1 MSHSDLGRPT
11 YGYGEVAYHPG
22 LPEGP
27 GGEDRPAGHGW
38 GAEDGAGSFT
48 LTREFEASAPRPAA
62 ESRAPWPR
70 APAPVSQ
77 QPAAPAPG
85 DQQVVGQY
93 LADTYVGEQYLADEF
108 AAAPG
113 EPGPRQERA
122 GQSAPAGGQPG
133 RRWLVIAAAVVAVGA
148 GITAVMLTG
157 GHQAGPVNRIPAAGG
172 VVAPSAPASKTPG
185 QAAVPAVPITKAQA
199 QSVVAGYTTA
209 NNSANAQRNATRLAT
224 IETGSSFAI
233 DAGLYQ
239 MQQAAGSAA
248 YPAFGPVQ
256 TTYYI
261 PRNEPAG
268 GPRWFVVQV
277 ANAFFSSPKRVTNTE
292 YLLFTQATPVSPW
305 LNSIEPYVLSGANG
319 PRIAVGA
326 DGFTTAVAATATSAA
341 VPPGRLATLTAASL
355 DGTAT
360 GPAAVAGPGN
370 LADRSAQQSWRGKL
384 PGATVTDTHAASNDG
399 QFALLTASGGALVF
413 YTDTAQLTIT
423 PPAGSMLNLAVP
435 GFYSAAQPLTRA
447 GLRYLD
453 QFAAY
458 DPPASQHAGAPSIVA
473 DYSGITAKN

>member
-1 MSHSDLGRPT
+1 MSHLDFGRPP
-11 YGYGEVAYHPG
+11 YGYGDVALTCEPG
-22 LPEGP
+22 E
-27 GGEDRPAGHGW
+27 
-38 GAEDGAGSFT
+38 S
-48 LTREFEASAPRPAA
+48 EAPAPRSAT
-62 ESRAPWPR
+62 ESREPWPR
-70 APAPVSQ
+70 APAPFSQ
-77 QPAAPAPG
+77 QPVAPAHG
-85 DQQVVGQY
+85 DQQAVGQY
-93 LADTYVGEQYLADEF
+93 LADTYVGEQYLTDDEF
-108 AAAPG
+108 AAALG
-113 EPGPRQERA
+113 EPGPRQEPK

-133 RRWLVIAAAVVAVGA
+133 RRWLVIVAAVVAAGA
-148 GITAVMLTG
+148 GITAVIMLTG
-157 GHQAGPVNRIPAAGG
+157 GHQAGPVSRIPAAGG

-185 QAAVPAVPITKAQA
+185 QAAVPAAPITRAQA

-209 NNSANAQRNATRLAT
+209 NNSANAQRSATRLAT

-239 MQQAAGSAA
+239 LQQAAGSAP

-268 GPRWFVVQV
+268 SPRWFVVQV

-305 LNSIEPYVLSGANG
+305 LNSIEPYVLSGANV

-326 DGFTTAVAATATSAA
+326 DGLTTAVTATATSAA

-360 GPAAVAGPGN
+360 GSAAVVGPGN

-384 PGATVTDTHAASNDG
+384 PTATVTDTHAAGNDA

-413 YTDTAQLTIT
+413 YTDAAQLTIT

-435 GFYSAAQPLTRA
+435 GFYSAAQPVTRA

-458 DPPASQHAGAPSIVA
+458 DPPASQHAAAPSIVA